1 MLQWLGYK
9 LPNSGVHDLGLAP
22 RVWLITDCNHCEVT
36 LILQRSPIICDWSN
50 ILSLRYEICYSQH
63 ILVKFS
69 LFMFVHTLNESRKN
83 QTDQLHFYKFLNFNT
98 KAYDWLIYNYINFL
112 CFFISWSWSHFE
124 RFVLGVLCKKRSKML
139 KIISDRNTQLLFGS
153 FRI

>member
-1 MLQWLGYK
+1 MNLFLFIAPTFNYESGNNYLPRSKVSRTEMLQWLGYK

-22 RVWLITDCNHCEVT
+22 RVWLITNCNHCEVT

-50 ILSLRYEICYSQH
+50 VLSLRYEICYSQH

-69 LFMFVHTLNESRKN
+69 LFMFVHTINESRKN

-112 CFFISWSWSHFE
+112 CFYFM
-124 RFVLGVLCKKRSKML
+124 KL
-139 KIISDRNTQLLFGS
+139 KPFWGS
-153 FRI
+153 Y